1 MKQNHELKRQLIEN
15 EIHSIVMADKRAI
28 LLDNLRRRKK
38 RLGNLKLGDTVL
50 LFEYMGRKKH
60 ASSDENDTLYR
71 ITEGKVIQVTKSGFF
86 LDGLNGRGHKTM
98 EFVNKAHIIS
108 GRVQLLLKEKNV

>member
-60 ASSDENDTLYR
+60 ASPDENDTLYR

-86 LDGLNGRGHKTM
+86 LDGFRRERDG
-98 EFVNKAHIIS
+98 KAGGERS
-108 GRVQLLLKEKNV
+108 ADSDDGNCR

>member
-1 MKQNHELKRQLIEN
+1 
-15 EIHSIVMADKRAI
+15 MADNRAI
-28 LLDNLRRRKK
+28 LLDNLLRRKK

-50 LFEYMGRKKH
+50 LFEYIGKKKY
-60 ASSDENDTLYR
+60 ASPEENDMLYR

-86 LDGLNGRGHKTM
+86 LDGLNGRGHKIM

-108 GRVQLLLKEKNV
+108 GRVQLLLKEKDV